1 MTHLN
6 LKPYDQLKKFM
17 SDQDN
22 YHYIIYQG
30 YIHKIP
36 IDEENEENDTSSDH
50 LEENKVKT

>member
-1 MTHLN
+1 
-6 LKPYDQLKKFM
+6 M